1 MNLFL
6 LTLNLALV
14 WAAVRADFS
23 PGNLIFGFVV
33 GFLSLWIIRHRFE
46 SNAFRRVFLVAR
58 LIGLFLLE
66 LVLSSVRVA
75 KDTLS
80 PKMDFKPAIVAV
92 PLDVKSDME
101 IMVLANLI
109 SLTPGTLS
117 VDVSHCR
124 STLYIHTMDVDD
136 PEDLRREIKE
146 GFERQIMEA
155 LG

>member
-14 WAAVRADFS
+14 WGAVRADFS
-23 PGNLIFGFVV
+23 PANLIFGFVV
-33 GFLSLWIIRHRFE
+33 GFLSLWIMRHRFDE
-46 SNAFRRVFLVAR
+46 HAFKRVFLIAR
-58 LIGLFLLE
+58 LVGLFLYE
-66 LVLSSVRVA
+66 LVLSSFRVA

-80 PKMDFKPAIVAV
+80 PRLDFKPAIVAV

-124 STLYIHTMDVDD
+124 STLYIHTMDVAD
-136 PEDLRREIKE
+136 PESLRREIKE